1 MLFFK
6 KIFSSK
12 GIIIIASVLLIAFLF
27 SVIGIIAEKTKSEP
41 VGTVTAEN
49 YSSVLPT
56 IYTLEVQNEFKSGIR
71 EFIMDFLGLTDTN
84 LISLDSGKELLSCF
98 RDAGISGEKA
108 LSLSRYLKDIV
119 DPSDVFDLENAQNK
133 EDLRGVFALIAF
145 FSDVEISIE
154 EGTGREIK
162 KLVFNPEK
170 YIMNIFDL
178 DMYLSAMSEITDNT
192 MLTFDEIARIGYE
205 IIFAQSQSSELIDRD
220 EFVTVFR
227 SMIYLSSLLTEFNS
241 NGGSMTQARLISE
254 LIYQSGSEMNA
265 ILLERGIDAILN
277 SFGFSSPFPSLALDP
292 QYSEIMQEEWIAAL
306 DKLDE
311 VRELVTTSRDTTE
324 FTLVMIINSMIN
336 IENMGLEG
344 IARSQAEATENPRT
358 YLYLSMISISRS
370 LTKGLE
376 KGYLES
382 ETIKDKMQLA
392 SGLASIVTQA
402 MSIET
407 GFESE
412 TEMQQYEQE
421 KYDEIIL
428 YLATVEAVQTEFN
441 GIYSIED
448 ASSLSEAQINSLSE
462 SYDTF
467 SQNSSTFYDGFNS
480 IFSTIFV
487 NTALNLYL
495 QAYDL
500 MLEE

>member
-1 MLFFK
+1 MIFLK

-12 GIIIIASVLLIAFLF
+12 GIIIIATILLIAFLF
-27 SVIGIIAEKTKSEP
+27 SVIGVIAEKTKSEP
-41 VGTVTAEN
+41 LGTVTAEN

-56 IYTLEVQNEFKSGIR
+56 LYTLEVQNEFKSGIR
-71 EFIMDFLGLTDTN
+71 EFIMDFLGLTDTG
-84 LISLDSGKELLSCF
+84 LISLDSGKELLAAF
-98 RDAGISGEKA
+98 RNAGISGEKA
-108 LSLSRYLKDIV
+108 LSLSRYLKNLV
-119 DPSDVFDLENAQNK
+119 DPSEVFDLENAENK

-178 DMYLSAMSEITDNT
+178 NMYLDAVAQITDNT
-192 MLTFDEIARIGYE
+192 MLTQDEIARIAYG
-205 IIFAQSQSSELIDRD
+205 IFFQQSQSNDLINRD

-227 SMIYLSSLLTEFNS
+227 SLIYLSSLLSDFDN

-254 LIYQSGSEMNA
+254 LIYQSGSEMNT
-265 ILLERGIDAILN
+265 ILLDRGVDAILN
-277 SFGFSSPFPSLALDP
+277 SLGFSSPFPSLALNP
-292 QYSEIMQEEWIAAL
+292 LYSDIVQEEWINAL
-306 DKLDE
+306 NKLDD
-311 VRELVTTSRDTTE
+311 VRELVSSNRDTAE
-324 FTLVMIINSMIN
+324 FTIVMMVNAMLN

-344 IARSQAEATENPRT
+344 IARSQAEEVENPRT

-370 LTKGLE
+370 ITKGLE
-376 KGYLES
+376 KGFFES
-382 ETIKDKMQLA
+382 ETIKDKAQLA
-392 SGLASIVTQA
+392 SRLSSALTQA
-402 MSIET
+402 RSIET
-407 GFESE
+407 GFENE
-412 TEMQQYEQE
+412 TEMLQFAQL

-428 YLATVEAVQTEFN
+428 YLYTVETVEMEFN
-441 GIYSIED
+441 EIYSIDD
-448 ASSLSEAQINSLSE
+448 ALLLSEAQIDSLSE
-462 SYDTF
+462 AYDTF
-467 SQNSSTFYDGFNS
+467 SQNSATFYEGFNS

-500 MLEE
+500 MVEE